1 MRISEA
7 IPQSMVHDIEELD
20 YAKGHVVV
28 HGIVG
33 TVADAQSIASNLGK
47 ADKCFQD
54 VKITRTSQMVGG
66 NRQKYVMEFDVKC
79 PEDVKTPPKKT
90 AQGSASA
97 SASATGG
104 K

>member
-1 MRISEA
+1 M
-7 IPQSMVHDIEELD
+7 L

-33 TVADAQSIASNLGK
+33 TVADAQAIASNLGK

-54 VKITRTSQMVGG
+54 VKVTRTSQMVGG
-66 NRQKYVMEFDVKC
+66 ERKKYVMDFDVKC
-79 PEDVKTPPKKT
+79 PEDQKGPAKKT
-90 AQGSASA
+90 AGGASA
-97 SASATGG
+97 SASAGG